1 MAKKEKK
8 PGRGKRFLKVLL
20 CIIIVIA
27 LFAGVTTVI
36 TVISSNANL
45 KKAMTF
51 EPVKYE
57 NQLVPTKEGDYWT
70 FTTDDDL
77 KVLQLTDVHFG
88 GGWMC
93 AKKDSMA
100 MNAVAAMVTAEK
112 PDLVVVTGDIA
123 YPVPFQAGTFN
134 NKTGAK
140 MFATLMD
147 QLGVYWTMVMGNHD
161 TEAYSY
167 YTREEIGEYY
177 EKGDWKYC
185 LFMSGP
191 EDVFGAGNQV
201 IKVKNSEGI
210 ITQALIGI
218 DSNSY
223 TDGDILGVRWAYDN
237 IHEDQIK
244 WYDGVIDEL
253 NQLNNERYLELGMTD
268 RSDVRTT
275 LFFHIPPEEMLISL
289 DEYYNNGYKD
299 TEDVKY
305 NYGDAGESKK
315 IIYCPIHPDNFIE
328 TVLEKGSTKDIFFG
342 HDHKNN
348 ISFNY
353 KGVNLTYGMSVDY
366 LAYPGIYK
374 LGSQRGCTVIDI
386 APDGSV
392 DFHAENYYQDKYT
405 AQYEKEKV
413 EMQDV
418 PLPVVTSAEAE

>member
-8 PGRGKRFLKVLL
+8 PGRGKRALKVLG
-20 CIIIVIA
+20 CIFAVII
-27 LFAGVTTVI
+27 LFVAVTTVI
-36 TVISSNANL
+36 TVITSNANIQ
-45 KKAMTF
+45 KAKSF
-51 EPVKYE
+51 EPVRYE
-57 NQLVPTKEGDYWT
+57 NQLVPEKQGDYWN
-70 FTTDDDL
+70 FTADREL

-93 AKKDSMA
+93 AKKDAMA

-112 PDLVVVTGDIA
+112 PDLVIVSGDIA

-140 MFATLMD
+140 IFATLMD
-147 QLGVYWTMVMGNHD
+147 QLGVYWTMTMGNHD

-167 YTREEIGEYY
+167 YSRAQIGEFY

-185 LFMSGP
+185 LFTAGP

-201 IKVKNSEGI
+201 ITIKNSDGI
-210 ITQALIGI
+210 ITQALIGM
-218 DSNSY
+218 DSNAY
-223 TDGDILGVRWAYDN
+223 TDGDILGIRWFYDN
-237 IHEDQIK
+237 FHDDQIA
-244 WYDGVIDEL
+244 WYSDTIDEL
-253 NQLNNERYLELGMTD
+253 NRMNDARYLELGMTD
-268 RSDVRTT
+268 KSDVRTI
-275 LFFHIPPEEMLISL
+275 LYFHIPPEEMFTALN
-289 DEYYNNGYKD
+289 EYAANGFKD
-299 TEDVKY
+299 TADVRY
-305 NYGDAGESKK
+305 NYGDAGETGK
-315 IIYCPIHPDNFIE
+315 IIYCPIHPDDLIE

-374 LGSQRGCTVIDI
+374 LGSQRGCTVIMI

-392 DFHAENYYQDKYT
+392 EYHAENYYQDKYT
-405 AQYEKEKV
+405 AQFEKEQV
-413 EMQDV
+413 TMQEV
-418 PLPVVTSAEAE
+418 PLPEVSTEAD